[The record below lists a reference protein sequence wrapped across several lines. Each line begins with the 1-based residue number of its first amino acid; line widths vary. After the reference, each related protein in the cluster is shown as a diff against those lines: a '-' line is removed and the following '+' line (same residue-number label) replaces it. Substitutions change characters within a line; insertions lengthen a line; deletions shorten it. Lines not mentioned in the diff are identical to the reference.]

1 MLAAVVLTGACAER
15 QDGGE
20 VCPVLCPEQSIPTR
34 DTVIEA
40 IGVSATVS
48 SYPGLG
54 SEPTLLLA
62 SRGDSLDTRAV
73 IRFDSIPSRYRTS
86 ASDTTTLPITFVD
99 SAELRLR
106 IDTAGTKAT
115 TPVTVSVY
123 DVDTTAA
130 DSSTAALVALFRA
143 DRLVGS
149 ATFDTAALKDTLRV
163 KIDTAFLRQR
173 IVGRQRVRFGVQV
186 TSGESVQLRVFSS
199 LVDAGPQLVFDPSAD
214 TLTRVGSYR
223 PVSLTPVDDEALA
236 RDLADFTLIATGS
249 NDRVSGTTPNV
260 LRVGGLPSSRGY
272 LRFELPASIV
282 DSGTVVRATLTLTQI
297 PSIRFDS
304 AERVTL
310 FAHPSI
316 ASAVISA
323 PDKAALLIAAATD
336 SAQVMPN
343 GAGLIEF
350 ELVRLF
356 RRWRGTKAVDQ
367 PRVLILRAS
376 TEGISPVELR
386 IHDVNAASG
395 LRPRLR
401 ITYVPRVD
409 FGLP

>member
-1 MLAAVVLTGACAER
+1 MVLAAVVLTGACAER

-20 VCPVLCPEQSIPTR
+20 VCPALCPEQSIPTR

-48 SYPGLG
+48 SYPARG

-62 SRGDSLDTRAV
+62 KRGDSLDTRAV
-73 IRFDSIPSRYRTS
+73 IRFDSIPSRYRRS

-106 IDTAGTKAT
+106 IDTSGTRAT

-163 KIDTAFLRQR
+163 KVDTAFLRQR

-186 TSGESVQLRVFSS
+186 TSSESVQLRVFSS
-199 LVDAGPQLVFDPSAD
+199 LSEAGPQLVFDPSAD
-214 TLTRVGSYR
+214 TATRVGSYR
-223 PVSLTPVDDEALA
+223 PVSLTPEENEALA
-236 RDLADFTLIATGS
+236 RDLADFTLIVTGS
-249 NDRVSGTTPNV
+249 DDPVITPNV

-272 LRFELPASIV
+272 LRFELPESIV

-297 PSIRFDS
+297 PSLRFDS
-304 AERVTL
+304 AQRVTL
-310 FAHPSI
+310 YAHPSI

-323 PDKAALLIAAATD
+323 PDKAALLIGAVED

>member
-1 MLAAVVLTGACAER
+1 M
-15 QDGGE
+15 
-20 VCPVLCPEQSIPTR
+20 
-34 DTVIEA
+34 
-40 IGVSATVS
+40 
-48 SYPGLG
+48 
-54 SEPTLLLA
+54 
-62 SRGDSLDTRAV
+62 
-73 IRFDSIPSRYRTS
+73 
-86 ASDTTTLPITFVD
+86 
-99 SAELRLR
+99 
-106 IDTAGTKAT
+106 
-115 TPVTVSVY
+115 
-123 DVDTTAA
+123 
-130 DSSTAALVALFRA
+130 ALFRA
-143 DRLVGS
+143 DRLIGA

-173 IVGRQRVRFGVQV
+173 IVNRQRVRIGVQL
-186 TSGESVQLRVFSS
+186 TSSESVQLRVFSS
-199 LVDAGPQLVFDPSAD
+199 LTEAGPQLVFDPSAD
-214 TLTRVGSYR
+214 TATRVGSYR
-223 PVSLTPVDDEALA
+223 PVSLTPEEDEALA
-236 RDLADFTLIATGS
+236 RDLADFTLIVTGS
-249 NDRVSGTTPNV
+249 DDPVSTPNV

-272 LRFELPASIV
+272 LRFELPESIV

-297 PSIRFDS
+297 PSLRFDS
-304 AERVTL
+304 AQGVTL
-310 FAHPSI
+310 YAHPSI

-323 PDKAALLIAAATD
+323 PDKAALLIGAVTD
-336 SAQVMPN
+336 SAQVTPN

-356 RRWRGTKAVDQ
+356 RRWKGTKAVDQ